1 MKEEQVPED
10 HIVFLN
16 VVSAPEGIDRVFSE
30 YPKIRVVTCALDER
44 LNDDK
49 YIVPVG
55 VEGERMRGREWVTME
70 IGSST
75 LAIDVFVETNE
86 VKRCEAKLGK

>member
-1 MKEEQVPED
+1 MKEQQVPED

-16 VVSAPEGIDRVFSE
+16 VVSAPEGIDRVFAE
-30 YPKIRVVTCALDER
+30 YPQIRVVTCAVDER

-55 VEGERMRGREWVTME
+55 SGERE
-70 IGSST
+70 I
-75 LAIDVFVETNE
+75 
-86 VKRCEAKLGK
+86 EA

>member
-1 MKEEQVPED
+1 MKEQQVPED

-16 VVSAPEGIDRVFSE
+16 VVSAPEGIDRVFTE

-49 YIVPVG
+49 YIVPVWIG
-55 VEGERMRGREWVTME
+55 GGSVKRREWEIME
-70 IGSST
+70 IGSSA
-75 LAIDVFVETNE
+75 LVIGVFV
-86 VKRCEAKLGK
+86 